1 MLLAIV
7 ALAAL
12 VRLPGLDARGAWD
25 ADQGHDMLVL
35 DALVHRG
42 EVPLLGPRTSV
53 GTFHH
58 GAVYYYLLAPAAA
71 VSDSDPVAVTFE
83 IALFGIA
90 AVGVVWW
97 LARLIGGPLAAA
109 AAGLLAAVSPAGIDE
124 STFIWNPNL
133 IPFAAAVAFAAALM
147 AWQSRHVRWW
157 VLAAAGAMVTM
168 QCHVLGAV
176 AVPPLLAGFL
186 ADVRRRRAAGDDLG
200 PVLRAG
206 LAGAA
211 IIALSYIPLA
221 VNELTHDFAE
231 TRAIVAYL
239 GGAGASPSDT
249 GILTQIV
256 MVGLRSITWPF
267 VGLISDRVALSIIAA
282 VAWAALAGL
291 AVLLGRRSDQVG
303 ARWLMASIGWS
314 VLALAVFAPSLAVIT
329 PGLPNDHYHAFL
341 DPLVLALAGAG
352 LARLAAVGVP
362 HGLGRMAP
370 LAGALGGLLVAMG
383 VLAWPPAVSP
393 DGGWALAD
401 RAAARVVGDV
411 GDRPFALDGIPP
423 FKSADALRFPL
434 QHRGAI
440 PLDDAVVADDGAKVA
455 AVLVC
460 DPLFSD
466 AVGATCGGPAEA
478 AWQTTAAA
486 GLALAD
492 RFEAGPRRVIS
503 VYLGAPPPAA
513 TVAR

>member
-1 MLLAIV
+1 MAF
-7 ALAAL
+7 AGAL
-12 VRLPGLDARGAWD
+12 V
-25 ADQGHDMLVL
+25 
-35 DALVHRG
+35 
-42 EVPLLGPRTSV
+42 
-53 GTFHH
+53 
-58 GAVYYYLLAPAAA
+58 
-71 VSDSDPVAVTFE
+71 
-83 IALFGIA
+83 
-90 AVGVVWW
+90 
-97 LARLIGGPLAAA
+97 
-109 AAGLLAAVSPAGIDE
+109 
-124 STFIWNPNL
+124 
-133 IPFAAAVAFAAALM
+133 
-147 AWQSRHVRWW
+147 AWQSRQARWW

-176 AVPPLLAGFL
+176 AAPPLLAGFL
-186 ADVRRRRAAGDDLG
+186 ADLRRRRAAGDDLG

-211 IIALSYIPLA
+211 IIVLSYVPLA

-231 TRAIVAYL
+231 TRAILAYL
-239 GGAGASPSDT
+239 TGAGASPSDT
-249 GILTQIV
+249 GILTRIV

-282 VAWAALAGL
+282 AIWAALAGL

-352 LARLAAVGVP
+352 LARLAAVGLAPLAAVGVA
-362 HGLGRMAP
+362 HGPGRMAP

-383 VLAWPPAVSP
+383 VVAWPPAVAP

-440 PLDDAVVADDGAKVA
+440 PLDAAVVADDGGKVA

-478 AWQTTAAA
+478 AWQTTVAA
-486 GLALAD
+486 GLTLAD